1 MNLRINSLKLDQ
13 WLHSVWVFFLALTLQ
28 SCSLAETFTNN
39 DSTASKKT
47 FSEFIQWRMTKEKS
61 PPRVEIESSD
71 EWRNLEPLSTNYAV
85 WIGHATYL
93 LNNGELTIITDP
105 IFSNRASPVPWA
117 GPKRLIPP
125 AIPLGDLPPIDVVVI
140 SHNHYDHL
148 DLPSLKAL
156 QQANPE
162 VVILVPQ
169 GDKTLLEGQGLQN
182 VHQFRWWQNI
192 RLGKTELTF
201 TPVQH
206 WSSRGITDRNSSLWG
221 GWFIKSPSL
230 SLYHAGDTG
239 YSKDFVKT
247 REILGVPDVA
257 FIPIGAYEP
266 RWFMRSQ
273 HVNPAE
279 AVQVAL
285 DLKAP
290 RSYGMHW
297 GTFILT
303 DEAVKAPRRALEKA
317 VAESGQA
324 ADFFTAPMP
333 GQIIP
338 LLLE

>member
-1 MNLRINSLKLDQ
+1 MNPSLNSLSLNR
-13 WLHSVWVFFLALTLQ
+13 WLYRVWVFFFALILQ
-28 SCSLAETFTNN
+28 SCSMAETFVNK

-61 PPRVEIESSD
+61 PPRVQIEQSD
-71 EWRNLEPLSTNYAV
+71 DWRNLESSSTNYAV
-85 WIGHATYL
+85 WIGHASFL
-93 LNNGELTIITDP
+93 INNGDLTIMTDP
-105 IFSNRASPVPWA
+105 IFSERASPVAWA
-117 GPKRLIPP
+117 GPKRMIPP
-125 AIPLGDLPPIDVVVI
+125 SIPLADLPPIDVVVI

-156 QQANPE
+156 QGTNPE
-162 VVILVPQ
+162 LSILAPQ
-169 GDKTLLEGQGLQN
+169 GDKSLLEDQGLRN
-182 VHQFRWWQNI
+182 VREFRWWQNI
-192 RLGKTELTF
+192 RLGKTEFTF

-206 WSSRGITDRNSSLWG
+206 WSGRGITGRNGSLWG
-221 GWFIKSPSL
+221 GWFIKSSTL

-247 REILGVPDVA
+247 RETLGVPDVA

-266 RWFMRSQ
+266 RWFMRTQ

-290 RSYGMHW
+290 RSFGMHW

-303 DEAVKAPRRALEKA
+303 DEPVKSPPEELKKALDDRGKA
-317 VAESGQA
+317 SN
-324 ADFFTAPMP
+324 FFTAPKP
-333 GQIIP
+333 GEI
-338 LLLE
+338 LSLTRK

>member
-1 MNLRINSLKLDQ
+1 MNPSLNSLSLNR
-13 WLHSVWVFFLALTLQ
+13 WLYRVWAFFFALILQ
-28 SCSLAETFTNN
+28 SCSMAETFINK

-61 PPRVEIESSD
+61 PPRVQIEQSD
-71 EWRNLEPLSTNYAV
+71 DWRNLESSSTNYAV
-85 WIGHATYL
+85 WIGHASFL
-93 LNNGELTIITDP
+93 INNGDLTIMTDP
-105 IFSNRASPVPWA
+105 IFSERASPVAWA
-117 GPKRLIPP
+117 GPKRMIPP
-125 AIPLGDLPPIDVVVI
+125 SIPLADLPPIDVVVI

-169 GDKTLLEGQGLQN
+169 GDKALLEGQGLQN

-247 REILGVPDVA
+247 RETLGVPDVA

-266 RWFMRSQ
+266 RWFMRTQ

-290 RSYGMHW
+290 RSFGMHW

-303 DEAVKAPRRALEKA
+303 DEPVKSPPEELKKALDDRGKA
-317 VAESGQA
+317 SN
-324 ADFFTAPMP
+324 FFTAPKP
-333 GQIIP
+333 GEI
-338 LLLE
+338 LSLTRK

>member
-1 MNLRINSLKLDQ
+1 MNPSLNSLSLNR
-13 WLHSVWVFFLALTLQ
+13 WLYRVWVFFFALILQ
-28 SCSLAETFTNN
+28 SCSMAETFINK

-61 PPRVEIESSD
+61 PPRVQIEQSD
-71 EWRNLEPLSTNYAV
+71 DWRNLESSSTNYAV
-85 WIGHATYL
+85 WIGHASFL
-93 LNNGELTIITDP
+93 INNGDLTIMTDP
-105 IFSNRASPVPWA
+105 IFSERASPVAWA
-117 GPKRLIPP
+117 GPKRMIPP
-125 AIPLGDLPPIDVVVI
+125 SIPLADLPPIDVVVI

-169 GDKTLLEGQGLQN
+169 GDKALLEGQGLQN

-247 REILGVPDVA
+247 RETLGVPDVA

-266 RWFMRSQ
+266 RWFMRTQ

-290 RSYGMHW
+290 RSFGMHW

-303 DEAVKAPRRALEKA
+303 DEPVKSPPEELKKALDDRGKA
-317 VAESGQA
+317 S
-324 ADFFTAPMP
+324 DFFTAPKP
-333 GQIIP
+333 GEI
-338 LLLE
+338 LSLTRK

>member
-1 MNLRINSLKLDQ
+1 VNPSLNSLSLNR
-13 WLHSVWVFFLALTLQ
+13 WLYRVWVFFFALILQ
-28 SCSLAETFTNN
+28 SCSMAETFINK

-61 PPRVEIESSD
+61 PPRVQIEQSD
-71 EWRNLEPLSTNYAV
+71 DWRNLESSSTNYAV
-85 WIGHATYL
+85 WIGHASFL
-93 LNNGELTIITDP
+93 INNGDLTIMTDP
-105 IFSNRASPVPWA
+105 IFSERASPVAWA
-117 GPKRLIPP
+117 GPKRMIPP
-125 AIPLGDLPPIDVVVI
+125 SIPLADLPPIDVVVI

-169 GDKTLLEGQGLQN
+169 GDKALLEGQGLQN

-247 REILGVPDVA
+247 RETLGVPDVA

-266 RWFMRSQ
+266 QWFMRTQ

-290 RSYGMHW
+290 RSFGMHW

-303 DEAVKAPRRALEKA
+303 DEPVKSPPEELKKALDDRGKA
-317 VAESGQA
+317 S
-324 ADFFTAPMP
+324 DFFTAPKP
-333 GQIIP
+333 GEI
-338 LLLE
+338 LSLTRK

>member
-1 MNLRINSLKLDQ
+1 VNPSLNSLSLNR
-13 WLHSVWVFFLALTLQ
+13 WLYRVWVFFFVLILQ
-28 SCSLAETFTNN
+28 SCSMAETFINN

-61 PPRVEIESSD
+61 PPRVQIEQSD
-71 EWRNLEPLSTNYAV
+71 DWRNLESSSTNYAV
-85 WIGHATYL
+85 WIGHASFL
-93 LNNGELTIITDP
+93 INNGDLTIMTDP
-105 IFSNRASPVPWA
+105 IFSERASPVAWA
-117 GPKRLIPP
+117 GPKRMIPP
-125 AIPLGDLPPIDVVVI
+125 SIPLADLPPIDVVVI

-169 GDKTLLEGQGLQN
+169 GDKALLEGQGLQN

-247 REILGVPDVA
+247 RETLGVPDVA

-266 RWFMRSQ
+266 RWFMRTQ

-290 RSYGMHW
+290 RSFGMHW

-303 DEAVKAPRRALEKA
+303 DEPVKSPPEELKKALDDRGKA
-317 VAESGQA
+317 S
-324 ADFFTAPMP
+324 DFFTAPKP
-333 GQIIP
+333 GEI
-338 LLLE
+338 LSLTRK

>member
-1 MNLRINSLKLDQ
+1 M
-13 WLHSVWVFFLALTLQ
+13 
-28 SCSLAETFTNN
+28 
-39 DSTASKKT
+39 
-47 FSEFIQWRMTKEKS
+47 
-61 PPRVEIESSD
+61 
-71 EWRNLEPLSTNYAV
+71 
-85 WIGHATYL
+85 
-93 LNNGELTIITDP
+93 
-105 IFSNRASPVPWA
+105 
-117 GPKRLIPP
+117 
-125 AIPLGDLPPIDVVVI
+125 VVI

-247 REILGVPDVA
+247 RETLGVPDVA

-266 RWFMRSQ
+266 RWFMRTQ

-338 LLLE
+338 LLLD

>member
-1 MNLRINSLKLDQ
+1 VNPSLNSLSLNR
-13 WLHSVWVFFLALTLQ
+13 WFYRVWVFFFALILQ
-28 SCSLAETFTNN
+28 SCSMAETFINN

-61 PPRVEIESSD
+61 PPRVQIEQSD
-71 EWRNLEPLSTNYAV
+71 DWRNLESSSANYAV

-93 LNNGELTIITDP
+93 LNNGDLTIMTDP
-105 IFSNRASPVPWA
+105 IFSERASPVAWA
-117 GPKRLIPP
+117 GPKRMIPP
-125 AIPLGDLPPIDVVVI
+125 SIPLADLPPIDVVVI

-156 QQANPE
+156 QQANPK

-169 GDKTLLEGQGLQN
+169 GDKALLEGQGLQN

-247 REILGVPDVA
+247 RETLGVPDVA

-266 RWFMRSQ
+266 RWFMRTQ

-290 RSYGMHW
+290 RSFGMHW

-303 DEAVKAPRRALEKA
+303 DEPVKSPPEELKKALDDRGKA
-317 VAESGQA
+317 S
-324 ADFFTAPMP
+324 DFFTAPKP
-333 GQIIP
+333 GEI
-338 LLLE
+338 LSLRRK

>member
-1 MNLRINSLKLDQ
+1 MNPSLNSLSLNR
-13 WLHSVWVFFLALTLQ
+13 WLYRVWVFFFALILQ
-28 SCSLAETFTNN
+28 SCSMAETFINK

-61 PPRVEIESSD
+61 PPRVQIEQSD
-71 EWRNLEPLSTNYAV
+71 DWRNLESSSTNYAV
-85 WIGHATYL
+85 WIGHASFL
-93 LNNGELTIITDP
+93 INNGDLTIMTDP
-105 IFSNRASPVPWA
+105 IFSERASPVAWA
-117 GPKRLIPP
+117 GPKRMIPP
-125 AIPLGDLPPIDVVVI
+125 SIPLADLPPIDVVVI

-169 GDKTLLEGQGLQN
+169 GDKALLEGQGLQN

-247 REILGVPDVA
+247 RETLGVPDVA

-266 RWFMRSQ
+266 QWFMRTQ

-290 RSYGMHW
+290 RSFGMHW

-303 DEAVKAPRRALEKA
+303 DEPVKSPPEELKKALDDRGKA
-317 VAESGQA
+317 S
-324 ADFFTAPMP
+324 DFFTAPKP
-333 GQIIP
+333 GEI
-338 LLLE
+338 LSLTRK